1 MAAQDRF
8 KFHPGDE
15 EHEAPLQDE
24 DLKKRV
30 NRLGYRVS
38 FLTLLL
44 PCLLAI
50 ATYVAY
56 RDLAMRAS
64 QVQSTELR
72 SVERLSAD
80 VEHQAST
87 LNSRIADMEA
97 AFTTR
102 VEALQNGLASLQ
114 ETIKKNQETL
124 EKIDATKTDPKEL
137 SEALSRI
144 DATLTSNRKDLDAI
158 AKELQTVTPFREELG
173 SAAALRKEVD
183 TLSSR
188 LRSLENTLGK
198 DLTGLAGYMD
208 RTKADLSQIKKD
220 LAELQA
226 RKIDKVSLDLE
237 LLKLKKVYQTE
248 LDQEIGRIDK
258 KLNMLQRRIEQ
269 VERAFGAR
277 SSAVPP
283 LPPLTGKVEE
293 QPE

>member
-114 ETIKKNQETL
+114 ETIKKNLESL
-124 EKIDATKTDPKEL
+124 EKIDATKTDQKEL

-220 LAELQA
+220 LAELQT

-258 KLNMLQRRIEQ
+258 KLSMLQRRIEQ

>member
-220 LAELQA
+220 LAELQT

-258 KLNMLQRRIEQ
+258 KLSMLQRRIEQ